1 MLDISS
7 DIQPLSSF
15 KRDSVTL
22 IGQLKRTGRPV
33 VLTINGK
40 AEVVVQDAKSYQQM
54 LELVDRAEAVVGIR
68 KGLASMARGEGIP
81 AEKAFDRLR
90 KKYNIRKTAMKYKLI
105 IQPPALADLD
115 EASRWIAE
123 RSPETAARWSTVFS
137 TSCKPWSIFRP
148 VADWRLKAG

>member
-7 DIQPLSSF
+7 DIKPLSSF

-40 AEVVVQDAKSYQQM
+40 SEVVVQDAKSYQQM
-54 LELVDRAEAVVGIR
+54 LDMVDRAEAVVGIR

-81 AEKAFDRLR
+81 AEKAFEKLR
-90 KKYNIRKTAMKYKLI
+90 KKYNIPQNR
-105 IQPPALADLD
+105 
-115 EASRWIAE
+115 
-123 RSPETAARWSTVFS
+123 
-137 TSCKPWSIFRP
+137 
-148 VADWRLKAG
+148 

>member
-40 AEVVVQDAKSYQQM
+40 AEVVVQDAKSYQRM

-81 AEKAFDRLR
+81 AEEAFEKLR
-90 KKYNIRKTAMKYKLI
+90 KKHKI
-105 IQPPALADLD
+105 P
-115 EASRWIAE
+115 
-123 RSPETAARWSTVFS
+123 
-137 TSCKPWSIFRP
+137 RP
-148 VADWRLKAG
+148 R

>member
-22 IGQLKRTGRPV
+22 IGELKRTGRPV

-54 LELVDRAEAVVGIR
+54 LELVDRAEAVMGIR

-81 AEKAFDRLR
+81 AEIAFEKLR
-90 KKYNIRKTAMKYKLI
+90 KKHNIPRG
-105 IQPPALADLD
+105 
-115 EASRWIAE
+115 R
-123 RSPETAARWSTVFS
+123 
-137 TSCKPWSIFRP
+137 
-148 VADWRLKAG
+148 

>member
-68 KGLASMARGEGIP
+68 KGLASMERGEGIP
-81 AEKAFDRLR
+81 VARRIARLC
-90 KKYNIRKTAMKYKLI
+90 KKQNIPHKR
-105 IQPPALADLD
+105 
-115 EASRWIAE
+115 
-123 RSPETAARWSTVFS
+123 
-137 TSCKPWSIFRP
+137 
-148 VADWRLKAG
+148 

>member
-7 DIQPLSSF
+7 DIKPLSSF

-40 AEVVVQDAKSYQQM
+40 AEVVIQDAKSYQQM
-54 LELVDRAEAVVGIR
+54 LDMVDRAEAVVGIR

-81 AEKAFDRLR
+81 AEKAFEKLR
-90 KKYNIRKTAMKYKLI
+90 KKYNIPRK
-105 IQPPALADLD
+105 
-115 EASRWIAE
+115 R
-123 RSPETAARWSTVFS
+123 
-137 TSCKPWSIFRP
+137 
-148 VADWRLKAG
+148 